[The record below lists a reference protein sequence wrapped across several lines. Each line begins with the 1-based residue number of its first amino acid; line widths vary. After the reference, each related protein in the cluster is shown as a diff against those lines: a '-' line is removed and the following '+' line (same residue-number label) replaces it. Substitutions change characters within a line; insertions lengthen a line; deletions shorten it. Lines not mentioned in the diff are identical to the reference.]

1 MLICCQKTSIL
12 WKTMLSCHF
21 FWIFVKNPYCYAH
34 IWSEKCQFCQNYI
47 RLWSQKVNRMAFLPI
62 FDKKSLLSFPYFV
75 KINVYFL
82 ENKRLSCPY
91 LVKKRQFF
99 QKHGA
104 LISFLY
110 NFLWKTPAVI
120 PIFGQKTSILSKL
133 HNIICQKSQYDA
145 LFFRFF
151 SKKKLYSCPYFVK
164 KTAIL

>member
-1 MLICCQKTSIL
+1 M
-12 WKTMLSCHF
+12 
-21 FWIFVKNPYCYAH
+21 KNPYCYAH
-34 IWSEKCQFCQNYI
+34 IQSEKCQFCQNYI

-75 KINVYFL
+75 KINVYSL

-104 LISFLY
+104 LIYFFY
-110 NFLWKTPAVI
+110 NILQKTPAVM

-133 HNIICQKSQYDA
+133 HNIMGQ
-145 LFFRFF
+145 
-151 SKKKLYSCPYFVK
+151 KKLIGCTFFPIFTKKSMLPFPYFVK
-164 KTAIL
+164 

>member
-1 MLICCQKTSIL
+1 
-12 WKTMLSCHF
+12 
-21 FWIFVKNPYCYAH
+21 
-34 IWSEKCQFCQNYI
+34 
-47 RLWSQKVNRMAFLPI
+47 MAFLPI

-110 NFLWKTPAVI
+110 NILQKTPAVM

-133 HNIICQKSQYDA
+133 HNIMGQKKLIGCTFFSDFHEKIDAPIPIFCQKNVRSQKNTMLSCLYI
-145 LFFRFF
+145 LKKRPFYQKQSRLMSFFR
-151 SKKKLYSCPYFVK
+151 
-164 KTAIL
+164 INH